1 MGCGEGPIRR
11 PLPRHP
17 QRVRAQLQARRDRS
31 AGALPARPRAPLRPD
46 GRQHL
51 PGSDDPATA
60 LLPAPAS
67 RLRRLSIAHQG
78 AVPLRR
84 GDTSRRRRDGRVR
97 VQCGERNH
105 KGREAVTR
113 PRTRGS
119 PDCPRP
125 KRARSARGVRPYR
138 AHTAPSPGSQPGDY
152 RHQRHPYGSTIP
164 MNARLLALCIL
175 LPVPLAAQSNAARMA
190 NDAYTRSHDYDLIH
204 QRIAVRNFDW
214 DSTSLDGRVT
224 TTLVALRPG
233 LDSVILD
240 AGKRLEVR
248 RVADAKGTALRT
260 AARGD
265 TLVVYPARPDNGRGL
280 TFIQPEGREHRPQ
293 QIWSQGEDHDN
304 HFWFPTYDF
313 PNDKMTWEL
322 AATVPRQY
330 TVVSNGRLVG
340 DRRNPDG
347 THTVTWRQDPR
358 SATYLVSLVVAP
370 LVRLADTW
378 RGIPV
383 EYYVYAADSS
393 RARRLFGVTP
403 DMIEVFSRLTGVR
416 YPWAKYAQ
424 TTVADFF
431 GGMENVSATTLIDW
445 LPDERAYLDRPWYQ
459 WILIPHELAHQWF
472 GDYVTLENWANMW
485 LNEGFAEFLP
495 GQYWR
500 VKLGPQVEDDY
511 YLDEYHQ
518 YLEIDRRRRMPLAA
532 LGSNNVY
539 PKGALVLRMLER
551 YLGPDRFWAS
561 LQAYLT
567 QHALG
572 NATSDDLRQSVLD
585 ATGENL
591 DWFWSQW
598 VYDAGHPR
606 FAVTAAYDTAARK
619 LSLTVK
625 QTQTDSGV
633 ADSTGL
639 AFETPNVFRMPVTIR
654 VGTVSSDVVRR
665 VELAAREQTI
675 EVPGLAGAPTMVV
688 FDDGNTILKELTF
701 DQPTPWLATQL
712 KRDPDLWNRQWA
724 IDQLGQRPADAA
736 AVAALAEAA
745 TGADYFRTRA
755 GAVEALGAVPA
766 ANTAAPLAAA
776 LRDTSAQVRRAGV
789 AALGQLGGA
798 RAADLARAT
807 YQTDPSYEV
816 RAAAL
821 TALVRAD
828 STARDSAVAWGLAT
842 PSYQDVIQEAAY
854 RIIAQTRDTAA
865 IPRIETLL
873 ATDHFAAHVLA
884 AKWSVASSVSMR

>member
-1 MGCGEGPIRR
+1 VDLILESPVKGVMAAAEFCTGK
-11 PLPRHP
+11 PLPSRLDC
-17 QRVRAQLQARRDRS
+17 RMRS
-31 AGALPARPRAPLRPD
+31 LLGW
-46 GRQHL
+46 
-51 PGSDDPATA
+51 A
-60 LLPAPAS
+60 LLAA
-67 RLRRLSIAHQG
+67 LA
-78 AVPLRR
+78 
-84 GDTSRRRRDGRVR
+84 
-97 VQCGERNH
+97 
-105 KGREAVTR
+105 
-113 PRTRGS
+113 
-119 PDCPRP
+119 
-125 KRARSARGVRPYR
+125 
-138 AHTAPSPGSQPGDY
+138 APS
-152 RHQRHPYGSTIP
+152 
-164 MNARLLALCIL
+164 A
-175 LPVPLAAQSNAARMA
+175 PVAAQSNAERVA
-190 NDAYTRSHDYDLIH
+190 NDSYTRSHDYDLVH
-204 QRIAVRNFDW
+204 QRIQVRNFDW

-224 TTLVALRPG
+224 TSLVALRPG

-240 AGKRLEVR
+240 AGRGLTVT
-248 RVADAKGTALRT
+248 RVVDARGTTLKS
-260 AARGD
+260 AAHGD
-265 TLVVYPARPDNGRGL
+265 TLVVYPARPVAFHDTLRFSIEYHARIDNGRGL
-280 TFIQPEGREHRPQ
+280 TFIEPEGREHRPQ
-293 QIWSQGEDHDN
+293 QIWSQGEDENN

-330 TVVSNGRLVG
+330 TVVSNGRLVA

-347 THTVTWRQDPR
+347 THTVTWRQDPG
-358 SATYLVSLVVAP
+358 SATYLVSLIVAP
-370 LVRLADTW
+370 LVRLADKW
-378 RGIPV
+378 RGVPV
-383 EYYVYAADSS
+383 DYYVYRADSS

-403 DMIEVFSRLTGVR
+403 DMIEVYSRLTGVR

-431 GGMENVSATTLIDW
+431 GGMENVSATTLVDW

-500 VKLGPQVEDDY
+500 VKLGPHAEDDY

-518 YLEIDRRRRMPLAA
+518 YLQIDRRKSMPLAA

-606 FAVTAAYDTAARK
+606 FVVTAAYDTAARK
-619 LSLTVK
+619 LTLTVK
-625 QTQTDSGV
+625 QTR
-633 ADSTGL
+633 ADSTK
-639 AFETPNVFRMPVTIR
+639 ADSTVFRMPVTIR
-654 VGTVSSDVVRR
+654 VGTASGDVVRR

-675 EVPGLAGAPTMVV
+675 EIAALAGAPTMVV

-701 DQPTPWLATQL
+701 DQPTLWLATQV
-712 KRDPDLWNRQWA
+712 KRDSDLWNRQWA
-724 IDQLGQRPADAA
+724 IEQLAQRGADTA
-736 AVAALAEAA
+736 AVAALAAAA

-755 GAVEALGAVPA
+755 AAVEALAELPA
-766 ANTAAPLAAA
+766 ASAAAPVAAA
-776 LRDTSAQVRRAGV
+776 LRDTTAQVRRA
-789 AALGQLGGA
+789 AITALGRLGGA
-798 RAADLARAT
+798 RAAELART
-807 YQTDPSYEV
+807 TFHNDPSYEV

-828 STARDSAVAWGLAT
+828 STARDSAIAWGIAT

-854 RIIAQTRDTAA
+854 RIIAQTGDTSA
-865 IPRIETLL
+865 IPRIETAL
-873 ATDHFAAHVLA
+873 ASDRLAAHVLA
-884 AKWSVASSVSMR
+884 ALAARGSTHALEVLAAHLNDDRRTVRRWVVEAFQFTLPRQLGIPRLQAVAGTLKYADTRKDVDATLRRLQKPGTDDE

>member
-1 MGCGEGPIRR
+1 MAAAEFCTRK
-11 PLPRHP
+11 
-17 QRVRAQLQARRDRS
+17 ARS
-31 AGALPARPRAPLRPD
+31 
-46 GRQHL
+46 
-51 PGSDDPATA
+51 
-60 LLPAPAS
+60 S
-67 RLRRLSIAHQG
+67 RLHYGMHPHLT
-78 AVPLRR
+78 AV
-84 GDTSRRRRDGRVR
+84 
-97 VQCGERNH
+97 
-105 KGREAVTR
+105 
-113 PRTRGS
+113 
-119 PDCPRP
+119 
-125 KRARSARGVRPYR
+125 
-138 AHTAPSPGSQPGDY
+138 
-152 RHQRHPYGSTIP
+152 
-164 MNARLLALCIL
+164 IL
-175 LPVPLAAQSNAARMA
+175 LGLAVSPCYSLATQSNAERVG
-190 NDAYTRSHDYDLIH
+190 NDHYARSHDYDLVH
-204 QRIAVRNFDW
+204 QRIEVRNFDW

-240 AGKRLEVR
+240 AGKRLVVA
-248 RVADAKGTALRT
+248 RVVDARGTTLRST
-260 AARGD
+260 AHGD
-265 TLVVYPARPDNGRGL
+265 TLVVYPARPLAFRDTLRFSIDYHARIDNGRGL
-280 TFIQPEGREHRPQ
+280 TFIEPEGREHRPQ
-293 QIWSQGEDHDN
+293 QIWSQGEDENN

-330 TVVSNGRLVG
+330 TVVSNGRLVA

-358 SATYLVSLVVAP
+358 SATYLVSLIVAP

-383 EYYVYAADSS
+383 EYYVYRADSS

-403 DMIEVFSRLTGVR
+403 DMIEVYSRLTGVR

-500 VKLGPQVEDDY
+500 VKLGPRAEDDY
-511 YLDEYHQ
+511 YLDEYRQ

-551 YLGPDRFWAS
+551 YLGPERFWAS
-561 LQAYLT
+561 LRLYLT
-567 QHALG
+567 RHALG
-572 NATSDDLRQSVLD
+572 NATSDDLRQTVLD

-606 FAVTAAYDTAARK
+606 FVVTAAYDTTARK
-619 LSLTVK
+619 LTLTVK
-625 QTQTDSGV
+625 QTQTDSSK

-639 AFETPNVFRMPVTIR
+639 AFETPKVFRMPVTIR
-654 VGTVSSDVVRR
+654 VGTATGDVVRR
-665 VELAAREQTI
+665 AELAAREQTI
-675 EVPGLAGAPTMVV
+675 EIPALAGAPTMVV

-712 KRDPDLWNRQWA
+712 KRDPDLWNREWA
-724 IDQLGQRPADAA
+724 IEQLAQRPADAA

-745 TGADYFRTRA
+745 TGSDYFRTRA
-755 GAVEALGAVPA
+755 GAVEALAELPA
-766 ANTAAPLAAA
+766 TSSAAPLAAA
-776 LRDTSAQVRRAGV
+776 LRDTSALVRRAAI
-789 AALGQLGGA
+789 AALGQLGGP
-798 RAADLARAT
+798 RAAELARAT
-807 YQTDPSYEV
+807 FRTDPSYEV

-828 STARDSAVAWGLAT
+828 STARDSAIAWGLAT

-854 RIIAQTRDTAA
+854 RIIAQTGDTGA
-865 IPRIETLL
+865 IPHIEALL
-873 ATDHFAAHVLA
+873 GTDHFAAHVLA
-884 AKWSVASSVSMR
+884 ALASRGSARALDVLAAHLNDDRRVVRRWVVEAFQFTLPRQLGIPRLQAVAGALKYADTRKDVETVLQHLQKPGTDSE

>member
-1 MGCGEGPIRR
+1 MR
-11 PLPRHP
+11 P
-17 QRVRAQLQARRDRS
+17 QLTCA
-31 AGALPARPRAPLRPD
+31 A
-46 GRQHL
+46 
-51 PGSDDPATA
+51 
-60 LLPAPAS
+60 
-67 RLRRLSIAHQG
+67 
-78 AVPLRR
+78 
-84 GDTSRRRRDGRVR
+84 
-97 VQCGERNH
+97 
-105 KGREAVTR
+105 
-113 PRTRGS
+113 
-119 PDCPRP
+119 
-125 KRARSARGVRPYR
+125 
-138 AHTAPSPGSQPGDY
+138 
-152 RHQRHPYGSTIP
+152 
-164 MNARLLALCIL
+164 LLALAA
-175 LPVPLAAQSNAARMA
+175 PVAAQSNVERVT
-190 NDAYTRSHDYDLIH
+190 NDAYARSHDYDLVH
-204 QRIAVRNFDW
+204 QRIEVRNFDW

-240 AGKRLEVR
+240 AGKRLVVS
-248 RVADAKGTALRT
+248 RVVDARGATLRSS
-260 AARGD
+260 AHGD
-265 TLVVYPARPDNGRGL
+265 TLVVYPARPVAFRDTLRFSIDYHARIDNGRGL
-280 TFIQPEGREHRPQ
+280 TFIEPEGREHRPQ

-330 TVVSNGRLVG
+330 TVVSNGRLVA
-340 DRRNPDG
+340 DRKNPDG

-403 DMIEVFSRLTGVR
+403 DMIEVYSRLTGVR

-500 VKLGPQVEDDY
+500 VKLGPHAEDDY
-511 YLDEYHQ
+511 YLDEYRQ
-518 YLEIDRRRRMPLAA
+518 YLQIDRRKSMALAA

-539 PKGALVLRMLER
+539 PKGALVLRMLLR
-551 YLGPDRFWAS
+551 YLGPERFWAS

-567 QHALG
+567 RHALG
-572 NATSDDLRQSVLD
+572 NATSDDLRQAVLD

-591 DWFWSQW
+591 DWFWNQW
-598 VYDAGHPR
+598 IYAAGHPR
-606 FAVTAAYDTAARK
+606 FVVTAAYDTAARK
-619 LSLTVK
+619 LTLTVK
-625 QTQTDSGV
+625 QAQPDSGK

-639 AFETPNVFRMPVTIR
+639 RFETPKVFRMPVAIR
-654 VGTVSSDVVRR
+654 LGTGGGGGGGGGDVVRR
-665 VELAAREQTI
+665 VELTAREQTI
-675 EVPGLAGAPTMVV
+675 EIPELPGAPTMVV

-701 DQPTPWLATQL
+701 DQPTSWLATQL

-724 IDQLGQRPADAA
+724 IEQLAHRPGDAA

-745 TGADYFRTRA
+745 TAADYFRTRA
-755 GAVEALGAVPA
+755 AAVEALGELPA
-766 ANTAAPLAAA
+766 ASAAAPLAAA
-776 LRDTSAQVRRAGV
+776 LRDTSAQVRRAAV

-798 RAADLARAT
+798 RAADLART
-807 YQTDPSYEV
+807 TFHDDPSYQV

-828 STARDSAVAWGLAT
+828 STASDSAIAWGLAT
-842 PSYQDVIQEAAY
+842 PSYQDVVQEAAY
-854 RIIAQTRDTAA
+854 RLIAQMGDTGA
-865 IPRIETLL
+865 IPRVESLL

-884 AKWSVASSVSMR
+884 ALAARGSAHALDVLAVHLNDDRRAVRRWVVEAFRFTLPRQLGIPRLQGAAGTLKYPDTRKDVEGALQRLQKPGTDDE

>member
-1 MGCGEGPIRR
+1 MRL
-11 PLPRHP
+11 PLSC
-17 QRVRAQLQARRDRS
+17 AA
-31 AGALPARPRAPLRPD
+31 
-46 GRQHL
+46 
-51 PGSDDPATA
+51 
-60 LLPAPAS
+60 
-67 RLRRLSIAHQG
+67 
-78 AVPLRR
+78 
-84 GDTSRRRRDGRVR
+84 
-97 VQCGERNH
+97 
-105 KGREAVTR
+105 
-113 PRTRGS
+113 
-119 PDCPRP
+119 
-125 KRARSARGVRPYR
+125 
-138 AHTAPSPGSQPGDY
+138 
-152 RHQRHPYGSTIP
+152 
-164 MNARLLALCIL
+164 LLALAA
-175 LPVPLAAQSNAARMA
+175 PVAAQSNAERVV
-190 NDAYTRSHDYDLIH
+190 NDAYTRAHDYDLVQ
-204 QRIAVRNFDW
+204 QRLPIWNFDW

-240 AGKRLEVR
+240 AGKRLVVS
-248 RVADAKGTALRT
+248 RVVDARGTSLRSS
-260 AARGD
+260 AHGD
-265 TLVVYPARPDNGRGL
+265 TLVVYPARPLAFRDTLRFSIDYRARIDNGRGL
-280 TFIQPEGREHRPQ
+280 TFIEPEGREHRPQ
-293 QIWSQGEDHDN
+293 QIWSQGEDHNN

-330 TVVSNGRLVG
+330 SVVSNGRLVT

-358 SATYLVSLVVAP
+358 SATYLVSLIVAP
-370 LVRLADTW
+370 LVKLADTW
-378 RGIPV
+378 RGMPV
-383 EYYVYAADSS
+383 EYYVYRADSN

-403 DMIEVFSRLTGVR
+403 DMIEVYSQLTGVR

-518 YLEIDRRRRMPLAA
+518 YIEIDRRRRMPLAA

-551 YLGPDRFWAS
+551 YLGPERFWVS

-572 NATSDDLRQSVLD
+572 NATSDDLRQAVLD

-591 DWFWSQW
+591 DWFWNQW
-598 VYDAGHPR
+598 IYAAGHPR
-606 FAVTAAYDTAARK
+606 FVVTAAYDTAARK
-619 LSLTVK
+619 LTLTVK
-625 QTQTDSGV
+625 QTQPDSGK

-639 AFETPNVFRMPVTIR
+639 RFETPKVFRMPVTVR
-654 VGTVSSDVVRR
+654 VGTTGGDVVRR
-665 VELAAREQTI
+665 AELAAREQTI
-675 EVPGLAGAPTMVV
+675 EVPGLASAPTLVV
-688 FDDGNTILKELTF
+688 FDDDNTILKELTF

-712 KRDPDLWNRQWA
+712 QRDPDLWNRQWA
-724 IDQLGQRPADAA
+724 IDQLGQRPADVA

-798 RAADLARAT
+798 RAAELARAT
-807 YQTDPSYEV
+807 FQTDPSYEV

-828 STARDSAVAWGLAT
+828 STARDSAVVWGLET
-842 PSYQDVIQEAAY
+842 PSYQDVIQEATY
-854 RIIAQTRDTAA
+854 RIIAQTGDTAA
-865 IPRIETLL
+865 IPRVEARI
-873 ATDHFAAHVLA
+873 ATDRLAAHVLA
-884 AKWSVASSVSMR
+884 ALAARGSARALDVLAAHLNDDRAAARRWVVEAFQFTLPRQLGVPLLQATVGSLQYADTKKNVDAALQQLQKAGTDDE

>member
-1 MGCGEGPIRR
+1 MR
-11 PLPRHP
+11 P
-17 QRVRAQLQARRDRS
+17 QLTCA
-31 AGALPARPRAPLRPD
+31 A
-46 GRQHL
+46 
-51 PGSDDPATA
+51 
-60 LLPAPAS
+60 
-67 RLRRLSIAHQG
+67 
-78 AVPLRR
+78 
-84 GDTSRRRRDGRVR
+84 
-97 VQCGERNH
+97 
-105 KGREAVTR
+105 
-113 PRTRGS
+113 
-119 PDCPRP
+119 
-125 KRARSARGVRPYR
+125 
-138 AHTAPSPGSQPGDY
+138 
-152 RHQRHPYGSTIP
+152 
-164 MNARLLALCIL
+164 LLALAA
-175 LPVPLAAQSNAARMA
+175 PVAAQSNVERVT
-190 NDAYTRSHDYDLIH
+190 NDAYARSHDYDLVH
-204 QRIAVRNFDW
+204 QRMEIRTFDW
-214 DSTSLDGRVT
+214 ASTSLDGRVT

-240 AGKRLEVR
+240 AGKRLVVS
-248 RVADAKGTALRT
+248 RVVDARGATLRSS
-260 AARGD
+260 AHGD
-265 TLVVYPARPDNGRGL
+265 TLVVYPARPVAFRDTLRFSIDYHARIDNGRGL
-280 TFIQPEGREHRPQ
+280 TFIEPEGREHRPQ

-330 TVVSNGRLVG
+330 TVVSNGRLVA

-358 SATYLVSLVVAP
+358 RATYLVSLVVAP

-383 EYYVYAADSS
+383 EYYADAADSS

-403 DMIEVFSRLTGVR
+403 DMIDVYSRLTGVR

-500 VKLGPQVEDDY
+500 VKLGPHAEDDY
-511 YLDEYHQ
+511 YLDEYRQ
-518 YLEIDRRRRMPLAA
+518 YLQIDRRKSMALAA

-539 PKGALVLRMLER
+539 PKGALVLRMLLR
-551 YLGPDRFWAS
+551 YLGPERFWAS

-567 QHALG
+567 RHALG
-572 NATSDDLRQSVLD
+572 NATSDDLRQAVLD

-591 DWFWSQW
+591 DWFWNQW
-598 VYDAGHPR
+598 IYAAGHPR
-606 FAVTAAYDTAARK
+606 FVVTAAYDTSARK
-619 LSLTVK
+619 LTLTVK
-625 QTQTDSGV
+625 QTQPDSGK

-639 AFETPNVFRMPVTIR
+639 RFETPKMFRMPVAIR
-654 VGTVSSDVVRR
+654 LGTGGGGGGGDGVRR
-665 VELAAREQTI
+665 VELTAREQTI
-675 EVPGLAGAPTMVV
+675 EIPDLAGAPTMVV

-701 DQPTPWLATQL
+701 DQPTSWLATQL

-724 IDQLGQRPADAA
+724 IEQLAHRPGDAA

-745 TGADYFRTRA
+745 TASDYFRTRA
-755 GAVEALGAVPA
+755 AAVEALGELPA
-766 ANTAAPLAAA
+766 ASAAAPLAAA
-776 LRDTSAQVRRAGV
+776 LRDTSAQVRRAAV

-798 RAADLARAT
+798 RAADLARPT
-807 YQTDPSYEV
+807 FHHDPRYQV

-828 STARDSAVAWGLAT
+828 STASDSAIAWGLAT
-842 PSYQDVIQEAAY
+842 PSYQDVVQEAAY
-854 RIIAQTRDTAA
+854 RLIAQMGDTGA
-865 IPRIETLL
+865 IPRVESLL

-884 AKWSVASSVSMR
+884 ALAARGSAHALDVLAVHLNDDRRAVRRWVVEAFQFTLPRQLGIPRLQGAAGTLKYPDTRKDVEGALQRLQKPGTDDE

>member
-1 MGCGEGPIRR
+1 MRL
-11 PLPRHP
+11 PLSC
-17 QRVRAQLQARRDRS
+17 AA
-31 AGALPARPRAPLRPD
+31 
-46 GRQHL
+46 
-51 PGSDDPATA
+51 
-60 LLPAPAS
+60 
-67 RLRRLSIAHQG
+67 
-78 AVPLRR
+78 
-84 GDTSRRRRDGRVR
+84 
-97 VQCGERNH
+97 
-105 KGREAVTR
+105 
-113 PRTRGS
+113 
-119 PDCPRP
+119 
-125 KRARSARGVRPYR
+125 
-138 AHTAPSPGSQPGDY
+138 
-152 RHQRHPYGSTIP
+152 
-164 MNARLLALCIL
+164 LLALAA
-175 LPVPLAAQSNAARMA
+175 PAAAQSNAERVA
-190 NDAYTRSHDYDLIH
+190 NDAYTRSHAYDLVH
-204 QRIAVRNFDW
+204 QRIEVRNFDW

-240 AGKRLEVR
+240 AGQRLAVT
-248 RVADAKGTALRT
+248 RVGDARGTTLRST
-260 AARGD
+260 AHGD
-265 TLVVYPARPDNGRGL
+265 TLVVYPARPVAFHDTLRFSIDYHARIDNGRGL

-293 QIWSQGEDHDN
+293 QIWSQGEDDDN

-322 AATVPRQY
+322 TATVAQQY
-330 TVVSNGRLVG
+330 TVVSNGRLVA
-340 DRRNPDG
+340 DRKNPDG
-347 THTVTWRQDPR
+347 THTVTWRQDRP
-358 SATYLVSLVVAP
+358 SATYLVSLIVAP

-383 EYYVYAADSS
+383 EYYVYRADSS

-403 DMIEVFSRLTGVR
+403 DMIDVYSRLTGVR

-431 GGMENVSATTLIDW
+431 GGMENVSATTLVDW

-500 VKLGPQVEDDY
+500 VKLGPRAEDDY

-518 YLEIDRRRRMPLAA
+518 YLQIDRRRRMPLAA

-539 PKGALVLRMLER
+539 PKGALVLRMLLR
-551 YLGPDRFWAS
+551 YLGPERFWAA
-561 LQAYLT
+561 LHLYLT
-567 QHALG
+567 RHALG
-572 NATSDDLRQSVLD
+572 NATSDDLRQAVLD

-598 VYDAGHPR
+598 IYDAGHPR
-606 FAVTAAYDTAARK
+606 LGVTAAYDTASRK
-619 LSLTVK
+619 LTLTVK
-625 QTQTDSGV
+625 QTQTDSGIG
-633 ADSTGL
+633 DSTGL
-639 AFETPNVFRMPVTIR
+639 HFETPKVFRMPVTIR
-654 VGTVSSDVVRR
+654 VGTATGDVVRR
-665 VELAAREQTI
+665 AELAAREQTI
-675 EVPGLAGAPTMVV
+675 EIPELAGAPTMVL

-724 IDQLGQRPADAA
+724 IEQLAQRPTDAA

-755 GAVEALGAVPA
+755 GAVAALAELPA
-766 ANTAAPLAAA
+766 ASAAAALEAA

-789 AALGQLGGA
+789 TALGQLGGA
-798 RAADLARAT
+798 RAAELARAT
-807 YQTDPSYEV
+807 FRNDSSYEV

-821 TALVRAD
+821 TALVRTD
-828 STARDSAVAWGLAT
+828 STARDSAIAWGLAT

-854 RIIAQTRDTAA
+854 RLIAQTGDTGVV
-865 IPRIETLL
+865 PRIETLL
-873 ATDHFAAHVLA
+873 GRDRLAAHVLA
-884 AKWSVASSVSMR
+884 ALASRGSAHALDVLAAHLNDDRRAVRHWVVEAFQFTLPRQLGVPRLQAVAGTLKYADTRKDVEAALEHLQKAGSDDE